1 MSTRKKR
8 DLKIY
13 LVSAF
18 VIYILIVLYITIF
31 NRMPEEKRVDMELF
45 RSYRLLIND
54 KNYFYLYQISCNI
67 LMTIPFGIL
76 LPAFAKKFRK
86 FLSLLLAGFLFSFL
100 IECAQYFTGRGLFE
114 MDDLFNNT
122 VGSIF
127 GFFIF
132 SFFYRMIF
140 HRKPQ

>member
-1 MSTRKKR
+1 MSSRKKR

-54 KNYFYLYQISCNI
+54 KNYLKIAVI
-67 LMTIPFGIL
+67 LIDTKTIIDSYFENDKKIKEL
-76 LPAFAKKFRK
+76 LMKEIQQNKV
-86 FLSLLLAGFLFSFL
+86 
-100 IECAQYFTGRGLFE
+100 E
-114 MDDLFNNT
+114 
-122 VGSIF
+122 
-127 GFFIF
+127 
-132 SFFYRMIF
+132 
-140 HRKPQ
+140 

>member
-1 MSTRKKR
+1 MSSRKKR

-76 LPAFAKKFRK
+76 LPAFSKKFRK
-86 FLSLLLAGFLFSFL
+86 FRSLLLAGFLFSFL

-122 VGSIF
+122 VGAIF
-127 GFFIF
+127 GFIIF

>member
-1 MSTRKKR
+1 MSSRKKK

-45 RSYRLLIND
+45 RSYRLLIVD

-76 LPAFAKKFRK
+76 VPTFSKKCRK
-86 FLSLLLAGFLFSFL
+86 FSSLAIAGFLFSFV

-122 VGSIF
+122 LGAILGFIIF
-127 GFFIF
+127 TVC
-132 SFFYRMIF
+132 YRMIF